1 MARQTNNH
9 RRPTMATK
17 TKMTKAK
24 TTKTRSAKKA
34 TTTTTR
40 SQKTS
45 QLDAA
50 VQVLTRSK
58 KPMNCKE
65 LVDAMA
71 KRKLWSSPN
80 GKTPHATLYA
90 AILREI
96 NTKGK
101 DARFKKVDRGQFALA
116 GKK

>member
-1 MARQTNNH
+1 
-9 RRPTMATK
+9 MATK
-17 TKMTKAK
+17 TKTTKAK
-24 TTKTRSAKKA
+24 TTKPRSAKKA
-34 TTTTTR
+34 TTKKATKKKPAKKR
-40 SQKTS
+40 S

-58 KPMNCKE
+58 KPMSCKE

>member
-1 MARQTNNH
+1 
-9 RRPTMATK
+9 MATK
-17 TKMTKAK
+17 TK
-24 TTKTRSAKKA
+24 TTKTRSAKKTTSKKA
-34 TTTTTR
+34 TTKKPAKKR
-40 SQKTS
+40 S

-58 KPMNCKE
+58 KPMSCKE

-101 DARFKKVDRGQFALA
+101 DARFKKVDRGQFTLA

>member
-1 MARQTNNH
+1 
-9 RRPTMATK
+9 MATK
-17 TKMTKAK
+17 TKTTKAK
-24 TTKTRSAKKA
+24 TTKTRSAKKTTKKA
-34 TTTTTR
+34 TTKKPAKKR
-40 SQKTS
+40 S

-58 KPMNCKE
+58 KPMSCKE

-71 KRKLWSSPN
+71 KRNLWSSPN

>member
-1 MARQTNNH
+1 
-9 RRPTMATK
+9 MATK
-17 TKMTKAK
+17 TKTTKAK
-24 TTKTRSAKKA
+24 TTKTRSAKKTTTKKA
-34 TTTTTR
+34 TTKKPAKKR
-40 SQKTS
+40 S

-58 KPMNCKE
+58 KPMSCKE

-101 DARFKKVDRGQFALA
+101 DARFKKVDRGQFTLA

>member
-1 MARQTNNH
+1 
-9 RRPTMATK
+9 MATK
-17 TKMTKAK
+17 TKTTKAK
-24 TTKTRSAKKA
+24 TTKTRSAKKTTTKKA
-34 TTTTTR
+34 TTKKPAKKR
-40 SQKTS
+40 S

-58 KPMNCKE
+58 KPMSCKE

>member
-1 MARQTNNH
+1 
-9 RRPTMATK
+9 MATK
-17 TKMTKAK
+17 TKTTKAK
-24 TTKTRSAKKA
+24 TTKPRSAKKA
-34 TTTTTR
+34 TTKKATKKKPAKKR
-40 SQKTS
+40 S
-45 QLDAA
+45 QLDAV

-58 KPMNCKE
+58 KPMSCKE

-90 AILREI
+90 AIMREI